1 MSSKGT
7 ASSRRIIAAERREQA
22 WLLRRK
28 GYSYRA
34 IADELA
40 PQFGDSYSKSQAERD
55 IKHAL
60 NELNNRTLETAAE
73 ARALDLAR
81 LDDLLLAW
89 FSDAIRERQTAAR
102 ATNNSAADE
111 DTLLTEEGDEP
122 GNGVEAAAPMED
134 LEKALG
140 EATLSK
146 QAAEIVFKALEQR
159 AKLLGLHRQELALTT
174 PEPLQVS
181 ADLSGIDEEGLDAI
195 IRNLTAALGASH
207 D

>member
-1 MSSKGT
+1 MSAKGT
-7 ASSRRIIAAERREQA
+7 ASSRRIIVAERREQA
-22 WLLRRK
+22 WALRRR

-34 IADELA
+34 IAEELS

-60 NELNNRTLETAAE
+60 DELNNRTLETAAE

-81 LDDLLLAW
+81 LDDLLVAW
-89 FSDAIRERQTAAR
+89 FSDAIRETAS
-102 ATNNSAADE
+102 NSTAEDDTASTEAADATE
-111 DTLLTEEGDEP
+111 ATDTT
-122 GNGVEAAAPMED
+122 EAADPMEELD
-134 LEKALG
+134 KALKKMM
-140 EATLSK
+140 LSK

-195 IRNLTAALGASH
+195 VRNLTAALSAGQ